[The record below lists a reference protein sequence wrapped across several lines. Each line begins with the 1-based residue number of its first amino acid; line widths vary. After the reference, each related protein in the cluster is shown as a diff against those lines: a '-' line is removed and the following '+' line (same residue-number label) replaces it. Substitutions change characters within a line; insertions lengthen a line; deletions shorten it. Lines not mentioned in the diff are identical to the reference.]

1 MTASCFHIVL
11 HQPEIPQNTGSII
24 RLCANTGA
32 ELHLVGPMGFVMENA
47 RLRRAGLDYHEFA
60 NVREWEA
67 LESYIEAFP
76 GRRLIAVETS
86 GRRFHSE
93 FEFSSGDTLL
103 FGSETKGLPQA
114 VLDELPEQSVIRLP
128 MLPERRSL
136 NLANAVSVVVYEAWR
151 QAGYEGAV

>member
-32 ELHLVGPMGFVMENA
+32 ELHLIGPMGFVMENA

-67 LESYIEAFP
+67 LESYIDAFP
-76 GRRLIAVETS
+76 SRRLLAVETS
-86 GRRFHSE
+86 GRRFHSD

-103 FGSETKGLPQA
+103 FGSETKGLPKE
-114 VLDELPEQSVIRLP
+114 VLDELPESSVIRLP

-151 QAGYEGAV
+151 QTGYERAV